1 LRYYA
6 SPDPQVSIDE
16 VSMKLPDLRD
26 QLRYAYDPQF
36 RGMHQLMAR
45 RVRTILMV
53 SNPYESFSI
62 SRDYSLTQDIYGAS
76 QLLHLQ
82 NVPQIVTALS
92 GKEGLSILENER
104 FDLVLVS
111 GNLPDMDTPGFGR
124 KVKAAQP
131 GLPVVMVIFDGS
143 WFDPACRGAEPEGID
158 RIFAWRGSANVL
170 LSIMKLVEDSQNIDR
185 DLGIASIGTILV
197 IEDAVE
203 HYSLI
208 LPHLYSM
215 LMQRTF
221 MLVPEGINESDRQ
234 VRTRVRPKVLLAR
247 SFGEAGEL
255 FEKYETSLVGIVSD
269 LHTYH
274 DDPEAGARFLHTV
287 AVRAPGVP
295 ILVHSSEPNA
305 AEVAASVGA
314 RCLNK
319 HGANMRAG
327 IEQFV
332 LEDIGFG
339 DFEFSMPDGTKVGR
353 AANMWEM
360 EQALYAVPDESL
372 VYHVVRNHLSHW
384 FRARGEI
391 TLAAVLRPI
400 TIADFPTVDSLREY
414 LINAISIAR
423 REKYRGA
430 IADFRPPE
438 FDPEYP
444 FLVLGRGSLGG
455 KGRGLAFV
463 FRQLSQWSKDDRIQG
478 IRTRLPHTLVIG
490 ADESDAFL
498 TKNGIEVTS
507 FEGLSDSGLLRRF
520 AHGQFDRRLRE
531 SLEFYVK
538 QVKVPLA
545 VRSSGLLEDSHRQP
559 LAGLY
564 ATYMLP
570 NNHPDPKVRLNQL
583 ETAVKLVYASA
594 YTERP
599 RRYLEAIGHDLTEA
613 RMAVIVQEVA
623 GRRYGRHFYPAI
635 SGVAQSHNYYPVF
648 QMKPEDGVATIAL
661 GLGKQVVEGGDAV
674 RFCPRYPQVLP
685 QFRSPAEVM
694 RVAQREFFGLDLERG
709 EVDLLGGTDATL
721 ARLPL
726 SQAEA
731 DGTLALAGSVVV
743 TDEDR
748 IYDGVGRRGSRVVTF
763 ARILKHNVFP
773 LCAILNELFEACRRD
788 LGFPVEIEFAIDLD
802 ADPSREGEF
811 YFLQMRPLVAS
822 RERCDVASEPIPPDK
837 LLCRS
842 ERVLGNGCI
851 EGLRDILYVDAAGFD
866 RGRSSEVASVLAEIN
881 ERLARERRPYVLI
894 GPGRWGSFDPWIGIP
909 VVWHQIS
916 CARVIVEVPA
926 TDLPMEPS
934 QGTHFFHNVT
944 SAGIG
949 YFSLGDSNEKEFVR
963 WDLLRALGG
972 EEIAPGVRHVR
983 LRQPLSVRMDGQT
996 QQGVISLP

>member
-1 LRYYA
+1 
-6 SPDPQVSIDE
+6 
-16 VSMKLPDLRD
+16 MKPPDLRD

-36 RGMHQLMAR
+36 RGLHHLMAR

-92 GKEGLSILENER
+92 GKEGLSILGKER

-111 GNLPDMDTPGFGR
+111 GNLPDMDTPDFGR
-124 KVKAAQP
+124 RVKAAHAD
-131 GLPVVMVIFDGS
+131 LPVVMVVFDGS
-143 WFDPACRGAEPEGID
+143 WFEPTYGGAEPEGID
-158 RIFAWRGSANVL
+158 RVFAWRGSANVL

-221 MLVPEGINESDRQ
+221 IMVPEGINESDRQ

-247 SFGEAGEL
+247 TFGEATAL
-255 FEKYETSLVGIVSD
+255 FEKYETSLVGIISD
-269 LHTYH
+269 LHTFH
-274 DDPEAGARFLHTV
+274 DDRIDRETGARFLRCI
-287 AVRAPGVP
+287 AARAPGVP
-295 ILVHSSEPNA
+295 ILVQSSEPNA
-305 AEVAASVGA
+305 AEVARSVGA
-314 RCLNK
+314 RYLNK
-319 HGANMRAG
+319 RGSNMRAG

-339 DFEFSMPDGTKVGR
+339 DFEFCMPDGTKVKR

-360 EQALYAVPDESL
+360 EQALYTVPDESL
-372 VYHVVRNHLSHW
+372 VFHVGRNDLSHW

-391 TLAAVLRPI
+391 ALAAVLRPL
-400 TIADFPTVDSLREY
+400 TIADFPTVDALKEY

-430 IADFRPPE
+430 IADYRPPE

-463 FRQLSQWSKDDRIQG
+463 FRQLTQWTKDDRILG
-478 IRTRLPHTLVIG
+478 IKTRLPRTLVIG
-490 ADESDAFL
+490 ADESDTFL
-498 TKNGIEVTS
+498 RDNGLEVTS
-507 FEGLSDSGLLRRF
+507 FEGLSDDEVLRHFSGGHL
-520 AHGQFDRRLRE
+520 DRRLRE
-531 SLEFYVK
+531 CLEFYVK
-538 QVKVPLA
+538 RVSVPLA

-570 NNHPDPKVRLNQL
+570 NNHPDYEVRLNHL
-583 ETAVKLVYASA
+583 ATAVKLVYASA
-594 YTERP
+594 YVERP

-623 GRRYGRHFYPAI
+623 GRRHGRYFYPAL

-661 GLGKQVVEGGDAV
+661 GLGKQVVDGGDAV

-694 RVAQREFFGLDLERG
+694 RVAQREFFALDLERG
-709 EVDLLGGTDATL
+709 GADLLGGSDATL
-721 ARLPL
+721 ARLQL

-731 DGTLALAGSVVV
+731 DGMLALAGSVVD

-773 LCAILNELFEACRRD
+773 LCGILNDLFEACRRD
-788 LGFPVEIEFAIDLD
+788 VGFPVEIEFAVDLD
-802 ADPSREGEF
+802 ADPSRNPKF

-822 RERCDVASEPIPPDK
+822 HERCDVASESISPDR

-851 EGLRDILYVDAAGFD
+851 EGLRDILYVDSAKFD
-866 RGRSSEVASVLAEIN
+866 RGKSAEVASVLAGIN
-881 ERLARERRPYVLI
+881 ERLTRERRHYVLI

-909 VVWHQIS
+909 VAWHQIS
-916 CARVIVEVPA
+916 WARVIVEVPA
-926 TDLPMEPS
+926 KDLPMEPS
-934 QGTHFFHNVT
+934 QGTHFFHNMT

-949 YFSLGDSNEKEFVR
+949 YFSLAASNEKEFVR
-963 WDLLRALGG
+963 WDLLESLPGK
-972 EEIAPGVRHVR
+972 EIGLGVRHVR
-983 LRQPLSVRMDGQT
+983 LTNALSVRMDGQT
-996 QQGVISLP
+996 QKGVISLA